1 MRRFLLSAVSA
12 GTLIV
17 GGATAFPAAPASAS
31 LPPVCEFV
39 QVGPGLQQCDF
50 DGVGPVGTVTIEVTG
65 GRSTVVVDCD
75 GLRVFQLTSTGPV
88 NAGTYSRSSVT
99 TSTCRASLSA
109 SALVTTA
116 TVT

>member
-1 MRRFLLSAVSA
+1 ML
-12 GTLIV
+12 
-17 GGATAFPAAPASAS
+17 GGVTILPAAPASAS

-50 DGVGPVGTVTIEVTG
+50 SGVGPVGTVTVEVVG

-75 GLRVFQLTSTGPV
+75 GLRIFELTSTGPV
-88 NAGTYSRSSVT
+88 NAGTYSRSSLT
-99 TSTCRASLSA
+99 TNTCRASLSA